1 MELVE
6 RIPTKKIAFINSFD
20 FKKFKQYTP
29 SCKSDEERKTKFNMM
44 RAFCQN
50 NIKAR
55 GEIKRLYS
63 YTQQTPLE
71 VGGRLYCGNSI
82 QGLQKSFRGFL
93 MEGVSTD
100 IDMKNAHPVILKYIC
115 KINNIPCPNLTW
127 YVENRDEV
135 LKNFDEQ
142 GKTLFLKAVN
152 DDKLSKKCTHSFFKD
167 FDKECKKIQKEIYK
181 LECYKHI
188 VESVPTTRMY
198 NFLGSAINR
207 VLCVYENKIL
217 QSVISVCNSKQIEI
231 CSLMFDGLLIYG
243 DHYSNNDLLREI
255 EQRVNNDFEGINMVF
270 AYKRHSTDIIMPPDY
285 EEMPTNVK
293 IEDGRSF
300 DDISSEFEKQHCKIN
315 HNGIFIKETDDKIIV
330 MNKSHITTAY
340 EHMTY
345 DKLTENKSN
354 ELVITQ
360 HNFIKDWLVN
370 NDSQRSYDTMG
381 CYPNGNECPENC
393 YNTWRPFAME
403 LMNDWEDMPDAVDV
417 FRNHIKILCDNDEVV
432 SSYIEAWIAQM
443 IQYPA
448 VKTICPTLISKEG
461 AGKGTLMMLLK
472 KMLGESKYF
481 ETTTPSTHIFGQ
493 FNGHMSD
500 SFLINLDEMSKKEVS
515 GFDGQFKAL
524 TTNPHLTINEKG
536 VKSYNINSYHRFI
549 ITTNNEDPIN
559 SKKDDRRNLIIRSSD
574 ELIGNTEYFNKI
586 YKLLDNENVIKSCY
600 EYFKQMP
607 NMDKFRNIPLPKTQY
622 QEDIKEASVSPIELW
637 LIDFAKS
644 HSGSDDVTVT
654 ASTMFSL
661 FTSFCSKC
669 GIKYEVSNV
678 QFAVRLKRLNV
689 SGVGDIVHTKHG
701 NKRVMNVPKLIEHFK
716 IDLTDDLTDEP
727 YEDDSSL

>member
-1 MELVE
+1 
-6 RIPTKKIAFINSFD
+6 
-20 FKKFKQYTP
+20 
-29 SCKSDEERKTKFNMM
+29 
-44 RAFCQN
+44 
-50 NIKAR
+50 
-55 GEIKRLYS
+55 
-63 YTQQTPLE
+63 
-71 VGGRLYCGNSI
+71 
-82 QGLQKSFRGFL
+82 
-93 MEGVSTD
+93 
-100 IDMKNAHPVILKYIC
+100 
-115 KINNIPCPNLTW
+115 
-127 YVENRDEV
+127 
-135 LKNFDEQ
+135 
-142 GKTLFLKAVN
+142 
-152 DDKLSKKCTHSFFKD
+152 
-167 FDKECKKIQKEIYK
+167 
-181 LECYKHI
+181 
-188 VESVPTTRMY
+188 
-198 NFLGSAINR
+198 
-207 VLCVYENKIL
+207 
-217 QSVISVCNSKQIEI
+217 
-231 CSLMFDGLLIYG
+231 
-243 DHYSNNDLLREI
+243 
-255 EQRVNNDFEGINMVF
+255 
-270 AYKRHSTDIIMPPDY
+270 
-285 EEMPTNVK
+285 
-293 IEDGRSF
+293 
-300 DDISSEFEKQHCKIN
+300 
-315 HNGIFIKETDDKIIV
+315 
-330 MNKSHITTAY
+330 
-340 EHMTY
+340 
-345 DKLTENKSN
+345 
-354 ELVITQ
+354 
-360 HNFIKDWLVN
+360 
-370 NDSQRSYDTMG
+370 
-381 CYPNGNECPENC
+381 
-393 YNTWRPFAME
+393 
-403 LMNDWEDMPDAVDV
+403 
-417 FRNHIKILCDNDEVV
+417 
-432 SSYIEAWIAQM
+432 M

-549 ITTNNEDPIN
+549 ITTNNEEPIN

-678 QFAVRLKRLNV
+678 QFGVRLKRLNV
-689 SGVGDIVHTKHG
+689 SGVGDTIHSKHG
-701 NKRVMNVPKLIEHFK
+701 YKRVMNVPKLIEHFK

-727 YEDDSSL
+727 CEDDNSL